1 MKSILLVAVGGAFG
15 ATARWGLG
23 SLVTHWFG
31 ARLPWATVAVN
42 VLGSMLF
49 GVLWALTENR
59 MPISA
64 TLRLAL
70 LTGFL
75 GAFTTFSTF
84 AFETVQ
90 LAQNGRPGAA
100 VLQVLL
106 QTGASFGAILIGLA
120 LGQALIRPV

>member
-1 MKSILLVAVGGAFG
+1 
-15 ATARWGLG
+15 
-23 SLVTHWFG
+23 LVTHWFG